1 MTLKKLLLASW
12 MTAALLSAG
21 GPVLAQTRQVGGTV
35 TDPDGRPLPGVTVYY
50 DGTSE
55 ATMTDTDGR
64 YSIRLLPGRTLV
76 FNQVGMKTRT
86 VALTDQ
92 SRLDIAL
99 ETDVMLLEDAVV
111 IGYGK
116 QLRRDLTGSVSS
128 VKAEEIK
135 KTGSNN
141 ALGALQGHVAGLS
154 ITSQSGEPGS
164 GFQIKIRGNNSINA
178 GSTPL
183 FVIDGMQIDISSSEI
198 ASSSSTGT
206 GSYDP
211 LSFLNPADIESIE
224 VLKDASATAIY
235 GAQGANGVVIV
246 TTKSGVGRGEKSVV
260 NFDAS
265 WGLQT
270 VPKYIRMLSPQEYME
285 YRFNR
290 TDYGW
295 YSYGTDTDGD
305 EVPDMPRDASA
316 YPAYDW
322 QDLLYSKSP
331 MQYYNLS
338 FSGRVGTG
346 TQVLVSLGI
355 LEQDGLVINN
365 DYQRYNGQIKLE
377 HRLDSKVRIG
387 ASASFSRSI
396 SNGAVA
402 SGGGSLGNSGLIQM
416 IYLERPL
423 QFWSDSDTD
432 YPMGWTTLQ
441 DLVSRETF
449 RKTVYDRTLGNLH
462 LDWDILDGLTFRVS
476 ASGNTSSSN
485 LKEYYSIK
493 SRWGA
498 SRNGWGNDKQ
508 VSTFSYNANATLTW
522 NHDFRGGHHFD
533 VMAGTEAD
541 KYNTDVMQVSGY
553 DFSDGSTGAY
563 DLSKAGIVEDPVQ
576 SVSQSTRLSA
586 FGRMN
591 YHYKGRYYL
600 TFNLR
605 SDASSKF
612 YEENRVGWFP
622 SASVAWRPSEEPW
635 MQACKG
641 WLDDA
646 KVRLS
651 AGASGN
657 DRIST
662 YAALATLTTNYY
674 ASGGSEVM
682 GMAPSATANPRLKW
696 ETTWQYDLGVDL
708 SLFGERVVLDGDIY
722 YKDTRDMLY
731 RATLSA
737 QSGYTEQWQNLG
749 RVENK
754 GLELSLVTH
763 NIDTRRFSWTTNLT
777 FDLSRNKVLDI
788 GGVEYT
794 SVNIAHG
801 VLANDIS
808 RIMVGQPIGIGYGYV
823 WDGNYQLSDFIIKD
837 KFGND
842 FTDHPEVVTSE
853 DLRQGTLVFTLKDGV
868 TTING
873 ITPQPGDRKYRDLD
887 GDNEITTADRRVI
900 SNSNPRWTGGMG
912 NTFTWG
918 NVDLSF
924 FLECVWGRDIMNE
937 FKLRSES
944 GLSGST
950 MYNNLRKEA
959 WDGHWTPENGSTTYS
974 RLMNQ
979 TNTYVS
985 SYYVE
990 DGSFVRLKTVSLGY
1004 TLPERVCRRIRFS
1017 RLRLYA
1023 NVDNALLWTRYSGM
1037 DPDVSSSNSLFTG
1050 FDRLSYPKARTWTF
1064 GLNASF

>member
-1 MTLKKLLLASW
+1 MKRISNIIILMLLWCTTSF
-12 MTAALLSAG
+12 
-21 GPVLAQTRQVGGTV
+21 AQQFVS
-35 TDPDGRPLPGVTVYY
+35 GRVVDTSGEALPGVAVYY
-50 DGTSE
+50 EGSTD
-55 ATMTDTDGR
+55 ATMTDAEGAW
-64 YSIRLLPGRTLV
+64 SIRFLKGKNLTFSLI
-76 FNQVGMKTRT
+76 GMKPQTIRIDSQAT
-86 VALTDQ
+86 
-92 SRLDIAL
+92 L
-99 ETDVMLLEDAVV
+99 EVVLEADAMSLEDAVV

-116 QLRRDLTGSVSS
+116 QLRRDLTGSVASI
-128 VKAEEIK
+128 KADDLR

-178 GSTPL
+178 GTTPL
-183 FVIDGMQIDISSSEI
+183 FVIDGMQMDISSGEI

-211 LSFLNPADIESIE
+211 MSFLNPSDIASIE

-235 GAQGANGVVIV
+235 GAQGANGVVII
-246 TTKSGVGRGEKSVV
+246 TTKSGTGIGGKTVV
-260 NFDAS
+260 NLDAS
-265 WGLQT
+265 WGLQM
-270 VPKYIRMLSPQEYME
+270 VPKYIQMLTPQEYMA

-295 YSYGTDTDGD
+295 YYYGTDTDGD
-305 EVPDMPRDASA
+305 GVQDTPKDASGFE
-316 YPAYDW
+316 YFDW
-322 QDLLYSKSP
+322 QKLLYRNALMKN
-331 MQYYNLS
+331 YNVS
-338 FSGRVGTG
+338 VSGRVGKG
-346 TQVLVSLGI
+346 TQLFASVGFLD
-355 LEQDGLVINN
+355 QDGLVINN
-365 DYQRYNGQIKLE
+365 GYDRYNAQLKMDHAINA
-377 HRLDSKVRIG
+377 KVKVG

-402 SGGGSLGNSGLIQM
+402 SGGGELGNSGLIQM

-423 QFWSDSDTD
+423 EFWSDSDTD
-432 YPMGWTTLQ
+432 YPKGWTTLQ
-441 DLVSRETF
+441 DLVSTETF
-449 RKTVYDRTLGNLH
+449 RRTVYDRTMGNAYFE
-462 LDWDILDGLTFRVS
+462 WNILPELRFRAS

-485 LKEYYSIK
+485 LKEYYSYK
-493 SRWGA
+493 SRWGS
-498 SRNGWGNDKQ
+498 SRNGYGNYRQ
-508 VSTFSYNANATLTW
+508 VSTYSYNANATLTW
-522 NHDFRGGHHFD
+522 NHDFSSGHHLD
-533 VMAGTEAD
+533 AMGGVEANL
-541 KYNTDVMQVSGY
+541 YNTDNMRISGY
-553 DFSDGSTGAY
+553 DFNDGSTKAY
-563 DLSKAGIVEDPVQ
+563 DLSKAGIIEDPVQ
-576 SVSQSTRLSA
+576 STTQSTRLSA
-586 FGRMN
+586 FGRIN
-591 YHYKGRYYL
+591 YNYKSRYYL
-600 TFNLR
+600 TLNLR

-612 YEENRVGWFP
+612 YEKNRVGWFP
-622 SASVAWRPSEEPW
+622 SASIAWRPVEEPW
-635 MQACKG
+635 MDWSRS
-641 WLDDA
+641 WLDNA
-646 KVRLS
+646 KVRMS

-682 GMAPSATANPRLKW
+682 GMSPSSTANPKLKW

-708 SLFGERVVLDGDIY
+708 TLFGERIDFTGDIY

-737 QSGYTEQWQNLG
+737 QSGFTEQWQNLG

-754 GLELSLVTH
+754 GLELSLTTH
-763 NIDTRRFSWTTNLT
+763 NIDTRDFSWSTSFT
-777 FDLSRNKVLDI
+777 FDASRNKVLDI

-823 WDGNYQLSDFIIKD
+823 WDGNYQLTDFIIKD

-842 FTDHPEVVTSE
+842 FTEHPEIVTSE
-853 DLRQGTLVFTLKDGV
+853 DIKQGKLVFTLKDGV

-873 ITPQPGDRKYRDLD
+873 ITPQPGDRKYKDLD

-900 SNSNPRWTGGMG
+900 SNSNPKWTAGLG
-912 NTFTWG
+912 NTFTWKG
-918 NVDLSF
+918 FDLNIF
-924 FLECVWGRDIMNE
+924 FECVYGRDIMNE

-959 WDGHWTPENGSTTYS
+959 WEGHWTPENGSDTYS

-990 DGSFVRLKTVSLGY
+990 DGSFLRLKTVGFGYSLPG
-1004 TLPERVCRRIRFS
+1004 RICS
-1017 RLRLYA
+1017 RIHFEKLRIYA
-1023 NVDNALLWTRYSGM
+1023 NIDNAWIWTRYSGM

-1050 FDRLSYPKARTWTF
+1050 FDRLSYPKARVITF
-1064 GLNASF
+1064 GINASF

>member
-1 MTLKKLLLASW
+1 MKRISNIIILMLLWCTTSF
-12 MTAALLSAG
+12 
-21 GPVLAQTRQVGGTV
+21 AQQFVS
-35 TDPDGRPLPGVTVYY
+35 GRVVDTSGEALPGVAVYY
-50 DGTSE
+50 EGSTD
-55 ATMTDTDGR
+55 ATMTDAEGAW
-64 YSIRLLPGRTLV
+64 SIRFLKGKNLTFSLI
-76 FNQVGMKTRT
+76 GMKPQTIRIDSQT
-86 VALTDQ
+86 T
-92 SRLDIAL
+92 L
-99 ETDVMLLEDAVV
+99 EVVLEADAMSLEDAVV

-116 QLRRDLTGSVSS
+116 QLRRDLTGSVASI
-128 VKAEEIK
+128 KADDLR

-178 GSTPL
+178 GTTPL
-183 FVIDGMQIDISSSEI
+183 FVIDGMQMDISSGEI

-211 LSFLNPADIESIE
+211 MSFLNPSDIASIE

-235 GAQGANGVVIV
+235 GAQGANGVVII
-246 TTKSGVGRGEKSVV
+246 TTKSGTGIGGKTVV
-260 NFDAS
+260 NLDAS
-265 WGLQT
+265 WGLQM
-270 VPKYIRMLSPQEYME
+270 VPKYIQMLTPQEYMA

-295 YSYGTDTDGD
+295 YYYGTDTDGD
-305 EVPDMPRDASA
+305 GVQDTPKDASGFE
-316 YPAYDW
+316 YFDW
-322 QDLLYSKSP
+322 QKLLYRNALMKN
-331 MQYYNLS
+331 YNVS
-338 FSGRVGTG
+338 VSGRVGKG
-346 TQVLVSLGI
+346 TQLFASVGFLD
-355 LEQDGLVINN
+355 QDGLVINN
-365 DYQRYNGQIKLE
+365 GYDRYNAQLKMDHAINA
-377 HRLDSKVRIG
+377 KVKVG

-402 SGGGSLGNSGLIQM
+402 SGGGELGNSGLIQM

-423 QFWSDSDTD
+423 EFWSDSDTD
-432 YPMGWTTLQ
+432 YPKGWTTLQ
-441 DLVSRETF
+441 DLVSTETF
-449 RKTVYDRTLGNLH
+449 RRTVYDRTMGNAYFE
-462 LDWDILDGLTFRVS
+462 WNILPELRFRAS

-485 LKEYYSIK
+485 LKEYYSYK
-493 SRWGA
+493 SRWGS
-498 SRNGWGNDKQ
+498 SRNGYGNYRQ
-508 VSTFSYNANATLTW
+508 VSTYSYNANATLTW
-522 NHDFRGGHHFD
+522 NHDFSSGHHLD
-533 VMAGTEAD
+533 AMGGVEANL
-541 KYNTDVMQVSGY
+541 YNTDNMRISGY
-553 DFSDGSTGAY
+553 DFNDGSTKAY
-563 DLSKAGIVEDPVQ
+563 DLSKAGIIEDPVQ
-576 SVSQSTRLSA
+576 STTQSTRLSA
-586 FGRMN
+586 FGRIN
-591 YHYKGRYYL
+591 YNYKSRYYL

-612 YEENRVGWFP
+612 YENNRVGWFP
-622 SASVAWRPSEEPW
+622 SASIAWRPVEEPW
-635 MQACKG
+635 MDWSRS
-641 WLDDA
+641 WLDNA
-646 KVRLS
+646 KVRMS

-682 GMAPSATANPRLKW
+682 GMSPSSTANPKLKW
-696 ETTWQYDLGVDL
+696 ETTWQYDLGLDL
-708 SLFGERVVLDGDIY
+708 TLFGERIDFTGDIY

-737 QSGYTEQWQNLG
+737 QSGFTEQWQNLG

-754 GLELSLVTH
+754 GLELSLTTH
-763 NIDTRRFSWTTNLT
+763 NIDTRDFSWSTSFT
-777 FDLSRNKVLDI
+777 FDASRNKVLDI

-823 WDGNYQLSDFIIKD
+823 WDGNYQLTDFIIKD

-842 FTDHPEVVTSE
+842 FTEHPEIVTSE
-853 DLRQGTLVFTLKDGV
+853 DIKQGKLVFTLKDGV

-873 ITPQPGDRKYRDLD
+873 ITPQPGDRKYKDLD

-900 SNSNPRWTGGMG
+900 SNSNPKWTAGLG
-912 NTFTWG
+912 NTFTWKG
-918 NVDLSF
+918 FDLNIF
-924 FLECVWGRDIMNE
+924 FECVYGRDIMNE

-959 WDGHWTPENGSTTYS
+959 WEGHWTPENGSDTYS

-990 DGSFVRLKTVSLGY
+990 DGSFLRLKTVGFGYSLPG
-1004 TLPERVCRRIRFS
+1004 RICS
-1017 RLRLYA
+1017 RIHFEKLRIYA
-1023 NVDNALLWTRYSGM
+1023 NIDNAWLWTRYSGM

-1050 FDRLSYPKARTWTF
+1050 FDRLSYPKARVITF
-1064 GLNASF
+1064 GINASF

>member
-1 MTLKKLLLASW
+1 MKRISNIVILMLLWCTTSF
-12 MTAALLSAG
+12 
-21 GPVLAQTRQVGGTV
+21 AQQFVRGYVVDTSGEA
-35 TDPDGRPLPGVTVYY
+35 LPGVAVYY
-50 DGTSE
+50 EGSTD
-55 ATMTDTDGR
+55 ATMTDAEGAW
-64 YSIRLLPGRTLV
+64 SIRLLKGKNLTFSLI
-76 FNQVGMKTRT
+76 GMKPQTIRIDSQT
-86 VALTDQ
+86 T
-92 SRLDIAL
+92 L
-99 ETDVMLLEDAVV
+99 EVVLEADAMSLEDAVV

-116 QLRRDLTGSVSS
+116 QLRRDLTGSVASI
-128 VKAEEIK
+128 KADDLR

-178 GSTPL
+178 GTTPL
-183 FVIDGMQIDISSSEI
+183 FVIDGMQMDISSGEI

-211 LSFLNPADIESIE
+211 MSFLNPSDIASIE

-235 GAQGANGVVIV
+235 GAQGANGVVII
-246 TTKSGVGRGEKSVV
+246 TTKSGTGIGGKTVV
-260 NFDAS
+260 NLDAS
-265 WGLQT
+265 WGLQM
-270 VPKYIRMLSPQEYME
+270 VPKYIQMLTPQEYMA

-295 YSYGTDTDGD
+295 YYYGTDTDGD
-305 EVPDMPRDASA
+305 GVQDTPKDASGFE
-316 YPAYDW
+316 YFDW
-322 QDLLYSKSP
+322 QKLLYRNALMKN
-331 MQYYNLS
+331 YNVS
-338 FSGRVGTG
+338 VSGRVGKG
-346 TQVLVSLGI
+346 TQLFASVGFLD
-355 LEQDGLVINN
+355 QDGLVINN
-365 DYQRYNGQIKLE
+365 GYDRYNAQLKMDHAINA
-377 HRLDSKVRIG
+377 KVKVG

-402 SGGGSLGNSGLIQM
+402 SGGGELGNSGLIQM

-423 QFWSDSDTD
+423 EFWSDSDTD
-432 YPMGWTTLQ
+432 YPKGWTTLQ
-441 DLVSRETF
+441 DLVSTETF
-449 RKTVYDRTLGNLH
+449 RRTVYDRTMGNAYFE
-462 LDWDILDGLTFRVS
+462 WNILPELRFRAS

-485 LKEYYSIK
+485 LKEYYSYK
-493 SRWGA
+493 SRWGS
-498 SRNGWGNDKQ
+498 SRNGYGNYRQ
-508 VSTFSYNANATLTW
+508 VSTYSYNANATLTW
-522 NHDFRGGHHFD
+522 NHDFSSGHHLD
-533 VMAGTEAD
+533 AMGGVEANL
-541 KYNTDVMQVSGY
+541 YNTDNMRISGY
-553 DFSDGSTGAY
+553 DFNDGSTKAY
-563 DLSKAGIVEDPVQ
+563 DLSKAGIIEDPVQ
-576 SVSQSTRLSA
+576 STTQSTRLSA
-586 FGRMN
+586 FGRIN
-591 YHYKGRYYL
+591 YNYKSRYYL

-612 YEENRVGWFP
+612 YEKNRVGWFP
-622 SASVAWRPSEEPW
+622 SASIAWRPVEEPW
-635 MQACKG
+635 MDWSRS
-641 WLDDA
+641 WLDNA

-682 GMAPSATANPRLKW
+682 GMSPSSTANPKLKW
-696 ETTWQYDLGVDL
+696 ETTWQYDLGLDL
-708 SLFGERVVLDGDIY
+708 TLFGERIDFTGDIY

-737 QSGYTEQWQNLG
+737 QSGFTEQWQNLG

-754 GLELSLVTH
+754 GLELSLTTH
-763 NIDTRRFSWTTNLT
+763 NIDTRDFSWSTSFT
-777 FDLSRNKVLDI
+777 FDASRNKVLDI

-823 WDGNYQLSDFIIKD
+823 WDGNYQLTDFIIKD

-842 FTDHPEVVTSE
+842 FTEHPEIVTSE
-853 DLRQGTLVFTLKDGV
+853 DIKQGKLVFTLKDGV

-873 ITPQPGDRKYRDLD
+873 ITPQPGDRKYKDLD

-900 SNSNPRWTGGMG
+900 SNSNPKWTAGLG
-912 NTFTWG
+912 NTFTWKG
-918 NVDLSF
+918 FDLNIF
-924 FLECVWGRDIMNE
+924 FECVYGRDIMNE

-959 WDGHWTPENGSTTYS
+959 WEGHWTPENGSDTYS

-990 DGSFVRLKTVSLGY
+990 DGSFLRLKTVGFGYSLPG
-1004 TLPERVCRRIRFS
+1004 RICS
-1017 RLRLYA
+1017 RIHFEKLRIYA
-1023 NVDNALLWTRYSGM
+1023 NIDNAWLWTRYSGM

-1050 FDRLSYPKARTWTF
+1050 FDRLSYPKARVITF
-1064 GLNASF
+1064 GINASF

>member
-1 MTLKKLLLASW
+1 MKRISNIIILMLLWCTTSF
-12 MTAALLSAG
+12 
-21 GPVLAQTRQVGGTV
+21 AQQFVS
-35 TDPDGRPLPGVTVYY
+35 GRVVDTSGEALPGVAVYY
-50 DGTSE
+50 EGSTD
-55 ATMTDTDGR
+55 ATMTDAEGAW
-64 YSIRLLPGRTLV
+64 SIRLLKGKNLTFSLI
-76 FNQVGMKTRT
+76 GMKPQTIRIDSQT
-86 VALTDQ
+86 T
-92 SRLDIAL
+92 L
-99 ETDVMLLEDAVV
+99 EVVLEADAMSLEDAVV

-116 QLRRDLTGSVSS
+116 QLRRDLTGSVASI
-128 VKAEEIK
+128 KADDLR

-178 GSTPL
+178 GTTPL
-183 FVIDGMQIDISSSEI
+183 FVIDGMQMDISSGEI

-211 LSFLNPADIESIE
+211 MSFLNPSDIASIE

-235 GAQGANGVVIV
+235 GAQGANGVVII
-246 TTKSGVGRGEKSVV
+246 TTKSGTGIGGKTVV
-260 NFDAS
+260 NLDAS
-265 WGLQT
+265 WGLQM
-270 VPKYIRMLSPQEYME
+270 VPKYIQMLTPQEYMA

-295 YSYGTDTDGD
+295 YYYGTDTDGD
-305 EVPDMPRDASA
+305 GVQDTPKDASGFE
-316 YPAYDW
+316 YFDW
-322 QDLLYSKSP
+322 QKLLYRNALMKN
-331 MQYYNLS
+331 YNVS
-338 FSGRVGTG
+338 VSGRVGKG
-346 TQVLVSLGI
+346 TQLFASVGFLD
-355 LEQDGLVINN
+355 QDGLVINN
-365 DYQRYNGQIKLE
+365 GYDRYNAQLKMDHAINA
-377 HRLDSKVRIG
+377 KVKVG

-402 SGGGSLGNSGLIQM
+402 SGGGELGNSGLIQM

-423 QFWSDSDTD
+423 EFWSDSDTD
-432 YPMGWTTLQ
+432 YPKGWTTLQ
-441 DLVSRETF
+441 DLVSTETF
-449 RKTVYDRTLGNLH
+449 RRTVYDRTMGNAYFE
-462 LDWDILDGLTFRVS
+462 WNILPELRFRSS

-485 LKEYYSIK
+485 LKEYYSYK
-493 SRWGA
+493 SRWGS
-498 SRNGWGNDKQ
+498 SRNGYGNYRQ
-508 VSTFSYNANATLTW
+508 VSTYSYNANATLTW
-522 NHDFRGGHHFD
+522 NHDFSSGHHLD
-533 VMAGTEAD
+533 AMGGVEANL
-541 KYNTDVMQVSGY
+541 YNTDNMRISGY
-553 DFSDGSTGAY
+553 DFNDGSTKAY
-563 DLSKAGIVEDPVQ
+563 DLSKAGIIEDPVQ
-576 SVSQSTRLSA
+576 STTQSTRLSA
-586 FGRMN
+586 FGRIN
-591 YHYKGRYYL
+591 YNYKSRYYL

-612 YEENRVGWFP
+612 YEKNRVGWFP
-622 SASVAWRPSEEPW
+622 SASIAWRPVEEPW
-635 MQACKG
+635 MDWSRS
-641 WLDDA
+641 WLDNA
-646 KVRLS
+646 KVRMS

-682 GMAPSATANPRLKW
+682 GMSPSSTANPKLKW
-696 ETTWQYDLGVDL
+696 ETTWQYDLGLDL
-708 SLFGERVVLDGDIY
+708 TLFGERIDFTGDIY

-737 QSGYTEQWQNLG
+737 QSGFTEQWQNLG

-754 GLELSLVTH
+754 GLELSLTTH
-763 NIDTRRFSWTTNLT
+763 NIDTRDFSWSTSFT
-777 FDLSRNKVLDI
+777 FDASRNKVLDI

-823 WDGNYQLSDFIIKD
+823 WDGNYQLTDFIIKD

-842 FTDHPEVVTSE
+842 FTEHPEIVTSE
-853 DLRQGTLVFTLKDGV
+853 DIKQGKLVFTLKDGV

-900 SNSNPRWTGGMG
+900 SNSNPKWTAGLG
-912 NTFTWG
+912 NTFTWKG
-918 NVDLSF
+918 FDLNIF
-924 FLECVWGRDIMNE
+924 FECVYGRDIMNE

-959 WDGHWTPENGSTTYS
+959 WEGHWTPENGSDTYS

-990 DGSFVRLKTVSLGY
+990 DGSFLRLKTVGFGYSLPG
-1004 TLPERVCRRIRFS
+1004 RICS
-1017 RLRLYA
+1017 RIHFEKLRIYA
-1023 NVDNALLWTRYSGM
+1023 NIDNAWLWTRYSGM

-1050 FDRLSYPKARTWTF
+1050 FDRLSYPKARVITF
-1064 GLNASF
+1064 GINASF

>member
-1 MTLKKLLLASW
+1 MKRISNIIILMLLWCTTSF
-12 MTAALLSAG
+12 
-21 GPVLAQTRQVGGTV
+21 AQQFVS
-35 TDPDGRPLPGVTVYY
+35 GRVVDTSGEALPGVAVYY
-50 DGTSE
+50 EGSTD
-55 ATMTDTDGR
+55 ATMTDAEGAW
-64 YSIRLLPGRTLV
+64 SIRFLKGKNLTFSLI
-76 FNQVGMKTRT
+76 GMKPQTIRIDSQT
-86 VALTDQ
+86 T
-92 SRLDIAL
+92 L
-99 ETDVMLLEDAVV
+99 EVVLEADAMSLEDAVV

-116 QLRRDLTGSVSS
+116 QLRRDLTGSVASI
-128 VKAEEIK
+128 KADDLR

-178 GSTPL
+178 GTTPL
-183 FVIDGMQIDISSSEI
+183 FVIDGMQMDISSGEI

-211 LSFLNPADIESIE
+211 MSFLNPSDIASIE
-224 VLKDASATAIY
+224 ILKDASATAIY
-235 GAQGANGVVIV
+235 GAQGANGVVII
-246 TTKSGVGRGEKSVV
+246 TTKSGTGIGGKTVV
-260 NFDAS
+260 NLDAS
-265 WGLQT
+265 WGLQM
-270 VPKYIRMLSPQEYME
+270 VPKYIQMLTPQEYMA

-295 YSYGTDTDGD
+295 YYYGTDTDGD
-305 EVPDMPRDASA
+305 GVQDTPKDASGFE
-316 YPAYDW
+316 YFDW
-322 QDLLYSKSP
+322 QKLLYRNALMKN
-331 MQYYNLS
+331 YNVS
-338 FSGRVGTG
+338 VSGRVGKG
-346 TQVLVSLGI
+346 TQLFASVGFLD
-355 LEQDGLVINN
+355 QDGLVINN
-365 DYQRYNGQIKLE
+365 GYDRYNAQLKMDHAINA
-377 HRLDSKVRIG
+377 KVKVG

-402 SGGGSLGNSGLIQM
+402 SGGGELGNSGLIQM

-423 QFWSDSDTD
+423 EFWSDSDTD
-432 YPMGWTTLQ
+432 YPKGWTTLQ
-441 DLVSRETF
+441 DLVSTETF
-449 RKTVYDRTLGNLH
+449 RRTVYDRTMGNAYFE
-462 LDWDILDGLTFRVS
+462 WNILPELRFRAS

-485 LKEYYSIK
+485 LKEYYSYK
-493 SRWGA
+493 SRWGS
-498 SRNGWGNDKQ
+498 SRNGYGNYRQ
-508 VSTFSYNANATLTW
+508 VSTYSYNANATLTW
-522 NHDFRGGHHFD
+522 NHDFSSGHHLD
-533 VMAGTEAD
+533 AMGGVEANL
-541 KYNTDVMQVSGY
+541 YNTDNMRISGY
-553 DFSDGSTGAY
+553 DFNDGSTKAY
-563 DLSKAGIVEDPVQ
+563 DLSKAGIIEDPVQ
-576 SVSQSTRLSA
+576 STTQSTRLSA
-586 FGRMN
+586 FGRIN
-591 YHYKGRYYL
+591 YNYKSRYYL

-612 YEENRVGWFP
+612 YEKNRVGWFP
-622 SASVAWRPSEEPW
+622 SASIAWRPVEEPW
-635 MQACKG
+635 MDWSRS
-641 WLDDA
+641 WLDNA

-682 GMAPSATANPRLKW
+682 GMSPSSTANPKLKW
-696 ETTWQYDLGVDL
+696 ETTWQYDLGLDL
-708 SLFGERVVLDGDIY
+708 TLFGERIDFTGDIY

-737 QSGYTEQWQNLG
+737 QSGFTEQWQNLG

-754 GLELSLVTH
+754 GLELSLTTH
-763 NIDTRRFSWTTNLT
+763 NIDTRDFSWSTSFT
-777 FDLSRNKVLDI
+777 FDASRNKVLDI

-823 WDGNYQLSDFIIKD
+823 WDGNYQLTDFIIKD

-842 FTDHPEVVTSE
+842 FTEHPEIVTSE
-853 DLRQGTLVFTLKDGV
+853 DIKQGKLVFTLKDGV

-900 SNSNPRWTGGMG
+900 SNSNPKWTAGLG
-912 NTFTWG
+912 NTFTWKG
-918 NVDLSF
+918 FDLNIF
-924 FLECVWGRDIMNE
+924 FECVYGRDIMNE

-959 WDGHWTPENGSTTYS
+959 WEGHWTPENGSGTYS

-990 DGSFVRLKTVSLGY
+990 DGSFLRLKTVGFGYSLPG
-1004 TLPERVCRRIRFS
+1004 RICS
-1017 RLRLYA
+1017 RIHFEKLRIYA
-1023 NVDNALLWTRYSGM
+1023 NIDNAWLWTRYSGM

-1050 FDRLSYPKARTWTF
+1050 FDRLSYPKARVITF
-1064 GLNASF
+1064 GINASF

>member
-1 MTLKKLLLASW
+1 MKRISNIIILMLLWCTTSF
-12 MTAALLSAG
+12 
-21 GPVLAQTRQVGGTV
+21 AQQFVS
-35 TDPDGRPLPGVTVYY
+35 GRVVDTSGEALPGVAVYY
-50 DGTSE
+50 EGSTD
-55 ATMTDTDGR
+55 ATMTDAEGAW
-64 YSIRLLPGRTLV
+64 SIRFLKGKNLTFSLI
-76 FNQVGMKTRT
+76 GMKPQTIRIDSQT
-86 VALTDQ
+86 T
-92 SRLDIAL
+92 L
-99 ETDVMLLEDAVV
+99 EVVLEADAMSLEDAVV

-116 QLRRDLTGSVSS
+116 QLRRDLTGSVASI
-128 VKAEEIK
+128 KADDLR

-178 GSTPL
+178 GTTPL
-183 FVIDGMQIDISSSEI
+183 FVIDGMQMDISSGEI

-211 LSFLNPADIESIE
+211 MSFLNPSDIASIE

-235 GAQGANGVVIV
+235 GAQGANGVVII
-246 TTKSGVGRGEKSVV
+246 TTKSGTGIGGKTVV
-260 NFDAS
+260 SLDAS
-265 WGLQT
+265 WGLQM
-270 VPKYIRMLSPQEYME
+270 VPKYIQMLTPQEYMA

-295 YSYGTDTDGD
+295 YYYGTDTDGD
-305 EVPDMPRDASA
+305 GVQDTPKDASGFE
-316 YPAYDW
+316 YFDW
-322 QDLLYSKSP
+322 QKLLYRNALMKN
-331 MQYYNLS
+331 YNVS
-338 FSGRVGTG
+338 VSGRVGKG
-346 TQVLVSLGI
+346 TQLFASVGFLD
-355 LEQDGLVINN
+355 QDGLVINN
-365 DYQRYNGQIKLE
+365 GYDRYNAQLKMDHAINA
-377 HRLDSKVRIG
+377 KVKVG

-402 SGGGSLGNSGLIQM
+402 SGGGELGNSGLIQM

-423 QFWSDSDTD
+423 EFWSDSDTD
-432 YPMGWTTLQ
+432 YPKGWTTLQ
-441 DLVSRETF
+441 DLVSTETF
-449 RKTVYDRTLGNLH
+449 RRTVYDRTMGNAYFE
-462 LDWDILDGLTFRVS
+462 WNILPELRFRAS

-485 LKEYYSIK
+485 LKEYYSYK
-493 SRWGA
+493 SRWGS
-498 SRNGWGNDKQ
+498 SRNGYGNYRQ
-508 VSTFSYNANATLTW
+508 VSTYSYNANATLTW
-522 NHDFRGGHHFD
+522 NHDFSSGHHLD
-533 VMAGTEAD
+533 AMGGVEANL
-541 KYNTDVMQVSGY
+541 YNTDNMRISGY
-553 DFSDGSTGAY
+553 DFNDGSTKAY
-563 DLSKAGIVEDPVQ
+563 DLSKAGIIEDPVQ
-576 SVSQSTRLSA
+576 STTQSTRLSA
-586 FGRMN
+586 FGRIN
-591 YHYKGRYYL
+591 YNYKSRYYL

-612 YEENRVGWFP
+612 YEKNRVGWFP
-622 SASVAWRPSEEPW
+622 SASIAWRPVEEPW
-635 MQACKG
+635 MDWSRS
-641 WLDDA
+641 WLDNA

-682 GMAPSATANPRLKW
+682 GMSPSSTANPKLKW

-708 SLFGERVVLDGDIY
+708 TLFGERIDFTGDIY

-737 QSGYTEQWQNLG
+737 QSGFTEQWQNLG

-754 GLELSLVTH
+754 GLELSLTTH
-763 NIDTRRFSWTTNLT
+763 NIDTRDFSWSTSFT
-777 FDLSRNKVLDI
+777 FDASRNKVLDI

-823 WDGNYQLSDFIIKD
+823 WDGNYQLTDFIIKD

-842 FTDHPEVVTSE
+842 FTEHPEIVTSE
-853 DLRQGTLVFTLKDGV
+853 DIKQGKLVFTLKDGI

-873 ITPQPGDRKYRDLD
+873 ITPQPGDRKYKDLD

-900 SNSNPRWTGGMG
+900 SNSNPKWTAGLG
-912 NTFTWG
+912 NTFTWKG
-918 NVDLSF
+918 FDLNIF
-924 FLECVWGRDIMNE
+924 FECVYGRDIMNE

-959 WDGHWTPENGSTTYS
+959 WEGHWTPENGSDTYS

-990 DGSFVRLKTVSLGY
+990 DGSFLRLKTVGFGYSLPG
-1004 TLPERVCRRIRFS
+1004 RICS
-1017 RLRLYA
+1017 RIHFEKLRIYA
-1023 NVDNALLWTRYSGM
+1023 NIDNAWLWTRYSGM

-1050 FDRLSYPKARTWTF
+1050 FDRLSYPKARVITF
-1064 GLNASF
+1064 GINASF

>member
-1 MTLKKLLLASW
+1 MMKRISNIVILMLLWCTTSF
-12 MTAALLSAG
+12 
-21 GPVLAQTRQVGGTV
+21 AQQFVRGYVVDTSGEA
-35 TDPDGRPLPGVTVYY
+35 LPGVAVYY
-50 DGTSE
+50 EGSTD
-55 ATMTDTDGR
+55 ATMTDAEGAW
-64 YSIRLLPGRTLV
+64 SIRLLKGKNLTFSLI
-76 FNQVGMKTRT
+76 GMKPQTIRIDSQT
-86 VALTDQ
+86 T
-92 SRLDIAL
+92 L
-99 ETDVMLLEDAVV
+99 EVVLEADAMSLEDAVV

-116 QLRRDLTGSVSS
+116 QLRRDLTGSVASI
-128 VKAEEIK
+128 KADDLR

-178 GSTPL
+178 GTTPL
-183 FVIDGMQIDISSSEI
+183 FVIDGMQMDISSGEI

-211 LSFLNPADIESIE
+211 MSFLNPSDIASIE

-235 GAQGANGVVIV
+235 GAQGANGVVII
-246 TTKSGVGRGEKSVV
+246 TTKSGTGIGGKTVV
-260 NFDAS
+260 NLDAS
-265 WGLQT
+265 WGLQM
-270 VPKYIRMLSPQEYME
+270 VPKYIQMLTPQEYMA

-295 YSYGTDTDGD
+295 YYYGTDTDGD
-305 EVPDMPRDASA
+305 GVQDTPKDASGFE
-316 YPAYDW
+316 YFDW
-322 QDLLYSKSP
+322 QKLLYRNALMKN
-331 MQYYNLS
+331 YNVS
-338 FSGRVGTG
+338 VSGRVGKG
-346 TQVLVSLGI
+346 TQLFASVGFLD
-355 LEQDGLVINN
+355 QDGLVINN
-365 DYQRYNGQIKLE
+365 GYDRYNAQLKMDHAINA
-377 HRLDSKVRIG
+377 KVKVG

-402 SGGGSLGNSGLIQM
+402 SGGGELGNSGLIQM

-423 QFWSDSDTD
+423 EFWSDSDTD
-432 YPMGWTTLQ
+432 YPKGWTTLQ
-441 DLVSRETF
+441 DLVSTETF
-449 RKTVYDRTLGNLH
+449 RRTVYDRTMGNAYFE
-462 LDWDILDGLTFRVS
+462 WNILPELRFRAS

-485 LKEYYSIK
+485 LKEYYSYK
-493 SRWGA
+493 SRWGS
-498 SRNGWGNDKQ
+498 SRNGYGNYRQ
-508 VSTFSYNANATLTW
+508 VSTYSYNANATLTW
-522 NHDFRGGHHFD
+522 NHDFSSGHHLD
-533 VMAGTEAD
+533 AMGGVEANL
-541 KYNTDVMQVSGY
+541 YNTDNMRISGY
-553 DFSDGSTGAY
+553 DFNDGSTKAY
-563 DLSKAGIVEDPVQ
+563 DLSKAGIIEDPVQ
-576 SVSQSTRLSA
+576 STTQSTRLSA
-586 FGRMN
+586 FGRIN
-591 YHYKGRYYL
+591 YNYKSRYYL

-612 YEENRVGWFP
+612 YEKNRVGWFP
-622 SASVAWRPSEEPW
+622 SASIAWRPVEEPW
-635 MQACKG
+635 MDWSRS
-641 WLDDA
+641 WLDNA

-682 GMAPSATANPRLKW
+682 GMSPSSTANPKLKW
-696 ETTWQYDLGVDL
+696 ETTWQYDLGLDL
-708 SLFGERVVLDGDIY
+708 TLFGERIDFTGDIY

-737 QSGYTEQWQNLG
+737 QSGFTEQWQNLG

-754 GLELSLVTH
+754 GLELSLTTH
-763 NIDTRRFSWTTNLT
+763 NIDTRDFSWSTSFT
-777 FDLSRNKVLDI
+777 FDASRNKVLDI

-823 WDGNYQLSDFIIKD
+823 WDGNYQLTDFIIKD

-842 FTDHPEVVTSE
+842 FTEHPEIVTSE
-853 DLRQGTLVFTLKDGV
+853 DIKQGKLVFTLKDGV

-873 ITPQPGDRKYRDLD
+873 ITPQPGDRKYKDLD

-900 SNSNPRWTGGMG
+900 SNSNPKWTAGLG
-912 NTFTWG
+912 NTFTWKG
-918 NVDLSF
+918 FDLNIF
-924 FLECVWGRDIMNE
+924 FECVYGRDIMNE

-959 WDGHWTPENGSTTYS
+959 WEGHWTPENGSDTYS

-990 DGSFVRLKTVSLGY
+990 DGSFLRLKTVGFGYSLPG
-1004 TLPERVCRRIRFS
+1004 RICS
-1017 RLRLYA
+1017 RIHFEKLRIYA
-1023 NVDNALLWTRYSGM
+1023 NIDNAWLWTRYSGM

-1050 FDRLSYPKARTWTF
+1050 FDRLSYPKARVITF
-1064 GLNASF
+1064 GINASF